1 MLRLFAITRVTD
13 FKTKIRI
20 FDYTNSK
27 ISMSTLLEVNKV
39 VKQYGD
45 YVALNEVSLTVPKG
59 SIYGLVG
66 SNGCGKTTILKHI
79 MKVYKQDDGSIT
91 FNGEEV
97 VEGSDIIK
105 DFYFVQDTLYFPYQ
119 YTLNK
124 LFHYEKLMYNM
135 SEEKFEYLLKYFNI
149 DKNKVLNKMS
159 KGQKKQAAFV
169 LSIAAQPRLLL
180 LDEIVDG
187 LDAVI
192 KRKFWD
198 VLIKEII
205 DNNMTVVISSHDLK
219 ELDNICDRVGIMHEG
234 RILREENL
242 EKMKEDIKRVQFAV
256 EGEFDPDKLKE
267 FNVLQVVKI
276 GSVFI
281 ATLTGNIDEL
291 KKYLESKYT
300 LLLFDKLSMSL
311 EEIFITELGGVGYGK
326 EK

>member
-1 MLRLFAITRVTD
+1 MMLTINNLSKKFGD
-13 FKTKIRI
+13 FQVLKNINI
-20 FDYTNSK
+20 NAD
-27 ISMSTLLEVNKV
+27 
-39 VKQYGD
+39 
-45 YVALNEVSLTVPKG
+45 KG
-59 SIYGLVG
+59 RIYGLVG

-79 MKVYKQDDGSIT
+79 MKVYKQDEGHIT

-135 SEEKFEYLLKYFNI
+135 SEEKFEYLLKYFDI

-256 EGEFDPDKLKE
+256 EGGFDPDELKE
-267 FNVLQVVKI
+267 FNMLQVVKI

-291 KKYLESKYT
+291 KKYLENKYT

>member
-1 MLRLFAITRVTD
+1 MLTINNLSKKFGD
-13 FKTKIRI
+13 FQVLKNINI
-20 FDYTNSK
+20 NAD
-27 ISMSTLLEVNKV
+27 
-39 VKQYGD
+39 
-45 YVALNEVSLTVPKG
+45 KG
-59 SIYGLVG
+59 RIYGLVG

-79 MKVYKQDDGSIT
+79 MKVYKQDEGHIT

-135 SEEKFEYLLKYFNI
+135 SEEKFEYLLKYFDI

>member
-1 MLRLFAITRVTD
+1 MLTINNLSKKFGD
-13 FKTKIRI
+13 FQVLKNINI
-20 FDYTNSK
+20 NAD
-27 ISMSTLLEVNKV
+27 
-39 VKQYGD
+39 
-45 YVALNEVSLTVPKG
+45 KG
-59 SIYGLVG
+59 RIYGLVG

-135 SEEKFEYLLKYFNI
+135 SEEKFEYLLKYFDI

>member
-1 MLRLFAITRVTD
+1 MLTINNLSKKFGD
-13 FKTKIRI
+13 FQVLKNINI
-20 FDYTNSK
+20 NA
-27 ISMSTLLEVNKV
+27 E
-39 VKQYGD
+39 
-45 YVALNEVSLTVPKG
+45 KG
-59 SIYGLVG
+59 RIYGLVG

-79 MKVYKQDDGSIT
+79 MKVYKQDEGHIS

-105 DFYFVQDTLYFPYQ
+105 EFYFVQDTLYFPYQ

-135 SEEKFEYLLKYFNI
+135 SEEKFEYLLKYFDI

-256 EGEFDPDKLKE
+256 EGGFDPDELKE

>member
-1 MLRLFAITRVTD
+1 MMLTINNLSKKFGD
-13 FKTKIRI
+13 FQVLKNINI
-20 FDYTNSK
+20 NA
-27 ISMSTLLEVNKV
+27 E
-39 VKQYGD
+39 
-45 YVALNEVSLTVPKG
+45 KG
-59 SIYGLVG
+59 RIYGLVG

-79 MKVYKQDDGSIT
+79 MKVYKQDEGHIS

-105 DFYFVQDTLYFPYQ
+105 EFYFVQDTLYFPYQ

-135 SEEKFEYLLKYFNI
+135 SEEKFEYLLKYFDI

>member
-1 MLRLFAITRVTD
+1 MLTINNLSKKFGD
-13 FKTKIRI
+13 FQV
-20 FDYTNSK
+20 
-27 ISMSTLLEVNKV
+27 LENININAEKS
-39 VKQYGD
+39 Q
-45 YVALNEVSLTVPKG
+45 
-59 SIYGLVG
+59 IYGLVG

-79 MKVYKQDDGSIT
+79 MKIYMADEGNIAFD
-91 FNGEEV
+91 GEEV
-97 VEGSDIIK
+97 KEETEIIK
-105 DFYFVQDTLYFPYQ
+105 DFYFVQDSLFFPYQ

-124 LFHYEKLMYNM
+124 LFQYEKLMYKNM
-135 SEEKFEYLLKYFNI
+135 SEEKFEYLLKYFSV

-159 KGQKKQAAFV
+159 KGQKKQAAFI
-169 LSIAAQPRLLL
+169 LSIAAQPKLLL

-198 VLIKEII
+198 VLIKEVM
-205 DNNMTVVISSHDLK
+205 DNEMTVIISSHDLK
-219 ELDNICDRVGIMHEG
+219 ELDNICDKVGIMHEG
-234 RILREENL
+234 KVLREENL

-256 EGEFDPDKLKE
+256 EGEFDKKQIQD
-267 FNVLQVVKI
+267 FNILQTVKI

-281 ATLTGNIDEL
+281 LTLTGNIDEF
-291 KKYLESKYT
+291 KRYLESKYT

>member
-1 MLRLFAITRVTD
+1 
-13 FKTKIRI
+13 
-20 FDYTNSK
+20 
-27 ISMSTLLEVNKV
+27 
-39 VKQYGD
+39 
-45 YVALNEVSLTVPKG
+45 
-59 SIYGLVG
+59 
-66 SNGCGKTTILKHI
+66 
-79 MKVYKQDDGSIT
+79 MKVYKQDEGYIT
-91 FNGEEV
+91 FDGEEV
-97 VEGSDIIK
+97 DENSGIIK
-105 DFYFVQDTLYFPYQ
+105 DFYYVQDTLYFPYQ

-124 LFHYEKLMYNM
+124 LFQYEKLMYNM
-135 SEEKFEYLLKYFNI
+135 SEERFEYLLKYFNI

-169 LSIAAQPRLLL
+169 LSIAAQPKLLL

-198 VLIKEII
+198 VLIKEIM
-205 DNNMTVVISSHDLK
+205 DNEMTVIISSHDLK
-219 ELDNICDRVGIMHEG
+219 ELDNICDKVGIMHEG

-256 EGEFDPDKLKE
+256 EGEFDSEKLKE
-267 FNVLQVVKI
+267 FNVLQVVKL

-281 ATLTGNIDEL
+281 VTMTGSTEEL
-291 KKYLESKYT
+291 ERYLKNTYT